1 MAIEDNTF
9 GEAIG
14 EIAFLLNS
22 TASPASSSS
31 DDLSKSSAV
40 TTYRGIE

>member
-22 TASPASSSS
+22 TASPASSS